1 MNLKILY
8 CKRVQIVKLSKR
20 YNCEQEKIYW
30 NKLLHLNIKISLP
43 LFKIKIK
50 SETQKVNKKYFCG
63 SDFLFLLSMHRENSS
78 KTQRKLDTRKFFYA
92 VIRMIDQPY

>member
-1 MNLKILY
+1 MNLKTLY

-30 NKLLHLNIKISLP
+30 NKLSHLNMKISLP

-50 SETQKVNKKYFCG
+50 SE
-63 SDFLFLLSMHRENSS
+63 
-78 KTQRKLDTRKFFYA
+78 
-92 VIRMIDQPY
+92 